1 MKYNLNR
8 SCKWKFISG
17 SATVQHSMLWATMG
31 LCMALF
37 PFSVSAQYVA
47 IKFNIPVKIGVFN
60 IEPLQLSMKPNRGVQ
75 NLVGTYALCITG
87 DENVQILATLT
98 SSDSIRNEQGHA
110 LPFTAD
116 LAFRNDGKSQPP
128 GRDAGYRA
136 FFPLSN
142 SGRIAD
148 NKKNLSQVLN
158 AYLFIRGSTGASQDA
173 NNTFIS
179 GRTGPSLDANSSFIR
194 DGTGLSQHANTTYV
208 GDIYLNIEY
217 N

>member
-37 PFSVSAQYVA
+37 PFSVFAQYVA
-47 IKFNIPVKIGVFN
+47 VRFNIPVKIGVSN
-60 IEPLQLSMKPNRGVQ
+60 IAPFQLSLKPADIHA
-75 NLVGTYALCITG
+75 LAGTCVMCITG
-87 DENVQILATLT
+87 AENMQVLATLT

-116 LAFRNDGKSQPP
+116 LAFRNDGQSQPP

-148 NKKNLSQVLN
+148 NKKDLSQVLN
-158 AYLFIRGSTGASQDA
+158 AYLFIRGNTGASQDA

-179 GRTGPSLDANSSFIR
+179 GRAGPSLDANSSFIR